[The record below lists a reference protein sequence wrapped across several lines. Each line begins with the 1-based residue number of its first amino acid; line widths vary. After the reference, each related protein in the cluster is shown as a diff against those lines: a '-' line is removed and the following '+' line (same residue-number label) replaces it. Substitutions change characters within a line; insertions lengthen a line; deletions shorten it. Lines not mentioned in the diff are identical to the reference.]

1 MKLTIKL
8 KLAATFLFVFAL
20 FAASVVMALRDQKN
34 AGAQLDSLLNLEVV
48 ELEMI
53 YDLTSAKLRVRSTLG
68 ESLIGLP
75 DAPADHLARLNTAI
89 TDLVAEVDT
98 RFAELSALAKHPALM
113 AELATFDALHK
124 QAVPMNLRAIEL
136 ELAGD
141 GDAANTL
148 FHGELAD
155 VSSEIRQSLGR
166 MRAIILGNLDT
177 RAVESTAAFENART
191 RLFLMFG
198 ISLIVGLIASSIITL
213 SISRRLARAAEMARD
228 VSRGD
233 LRKTMDVKGRDEIS
247 TLQSAL
253 NDMVLRLRD
262 IVADVT
268 VSAQNVS
275 AGATQM
281 AATSEELSRGAT
293 DQAAATEEASA
304 SVEEMSANIKQSA
317 ANAQTTESIA
327 TKSASDARAT
337 GAAVAEAVTAM
348 QTIADRIMIVQE
360 IARQTDL
367 LALNAAVEAARAGEH
382 GRGFAVVAAEVRK
395 LAERSQ
401 TAAAEISSLSA
412 STVRTAAS
420 AGTMLQDL
428 VPDIER
434 TSGLVTEISG
444 ASREL
449 ATGSSQITISIQQ
462 LDRVTQ
468 SNTSASEEL
477 SASAIQLAGLAG
489 ELAQTVGFFKVSD
502 GTQPSDTAR
511 DTEPKRAAAGNAPGI
526 APVIALK
533 SNTTRG
539 KPANQ
544 QAARTEGGFDFDLD
558 DGGDALDSQFKRRA
572 TA

>member
-8 KLAATFLFVFAL
+8 KLAATFLFVFVL
-20 FAASVVMALRDQKN
+20 FAASVFMALRDQKS
-34 AGAQLDSLLNLEVV
+34 ADAELDSILGLEVV
-48 ELEMI
+48 ELGMI

-68 ESLIGLP
+68 EFLIGLP
-75 DAPADHLARLNTAI
+75 NAPEDHFDRLTTEI
-89 TDLVAEVDT
+89 MDLVAEVDT
-98 RFAELSALAKHPALM
+98 RFAELSGLAKNPVLL
-113 AELATFDALHK
+113 AELATFDELHK
-124 QAVPMNLRAIEL
+124 QAVPLNLKTMEL

-148 FHGELAD
+148 FHGELAE
-155 VSSEIRQSLGR
+155 VSSEIRKSLGR
-166 MRAIILGNLDT
+166 MRGVIVGNLDK
-177 RAVESTAAFENART
+177 RAVESTIAFENART
-191 RLFLMFG
+191 RLFVMFG
-198 ISLIVGLIASSIITL
+198 VSLIVGLVASSIITL
-213 SISRRLARAAEMARD
+213 SISSRVNRAFEMARD
-228 VSRGD
+228 VSEGD
-233 LRKTMDVKGRDEIS
+233 LRKTMDVKGSDEIS

-253 NDMVLRLRD
+253 NDMVLRLRE
-262 IVADVT
+262 IVADVS

-281 AATSEELSRGAT
+281 AATSEELSRGAS

-317 ANAQTTESIA
+317 ENAQTTESIA
-327 TKSASDARAT
+327 SKSAQDARAT

-434 TSGLVTEISG
+434 TSGLVTEITG

-449 ATGSSQITISIQQ
+449 ATGSSQITLSIQQ

-477 SASAIQLAGLAG
+477 SASATQLAGLAG

-502 GTQPSDTAR
+502 GTRSGETVR
-511 DTEPKRAAAGNAPGI
+511 EVEPKKAAS
-526 APVIALK
+526 VIALK
-533 SNTTRG
+533 SGQAHG
-539 KPANQ
+539 KPANR
-544 QAARTEGGFDFDLD
+544 QASSAEGGFDFELD
-558 DGGDALDSQFKRRA
+558 DKGDELDAQFKRRA

>member
-20 FAASVVMALRDQKN
+20 FGASVFMALRDQK
-34 AGAQLDSLLNLEVV
+34 AADAELDSILKLEVE
-48 ELEMI
+48 ELGMV

-68 ESLIGLP
+68 EFLIGLP
-75 DAPADHLARLNTAI
+75 DAPEDHLTRLRTEI
-89 TDLVAEVDT
+89 LDLVAEVDT
-98 RFAELSALAKHPALM
+98 RLAELSAVAENPILLS
-113 AELATFDALHK
+113 ELAALEELHK
-124 QAVPMNLRAIEL
+124 KAVPMNLKTIEL
-136 ELAGD
+136 ELAGE

-166 MRAIILGNLDT
+166 MRGVIVASLDK
-177 RAVESTAAFENART
+177 RAVESTLAYQSARI
-191 RLFLMFG
+191 RLFVMFG
-198 ISLIVGLIASSIITL
+198 VSLIVGLVASSIITL
-213 SISRRLARAAEMARD
+213 SISRRLNRAAEMARD
-228 VSRGD
+228 VSEGD
-233 LRKTMDVKGRDEIS
+233 LRRTMDVRGSDEIS
-247 TLQSAL
+247 NMQSAL
-253 NDMVLRLRD
+253 NDMVVRLRE
-262 IVADVT
+262 IVADVS
-268 VSAQNVS
+268 VSVQNVS
-275 AGATQM
+275 AGATQI

-317 ANAQTTESIA
+317 ENAQMTESIA
-327 TKSASDARAT
+327 TKSAQDARAT
-337 GAAVAEAVTAM
+337 GAAVAEAVAAM

-420 AGTMLQDL
+420 AGTMLHDL

-434 TSGLVTEISG
+434 TSDLVTEITG

-449 ATGSSQITISIQQ
+449 ATGSSQITLSIRQ

-477 SASAIQLAGLAG
+477 SASATQLAGLAG
-489 ELAQTVGFFKVSD
+489 ELTQAVDFFKVSD
-502 GTQPSDTAR
+502 GAR
-511 DTEPKRAAAGNAPGI
+511 SGETVREVEPKKETS
-526 APVIALK
+526 VIALK
-533 SNTTRG
+533 SGEPRS
-539 KPANQ
+539 KPANHNTG
-544 QAARTEGGFDFDLD
+544 AAEGGFDFELD
-558 DGGDALDSQFKRRA
+558 EKGDELDAQFKRRA

>member
-8 KLAATFLFVFAL
+8 KLAATFMFVFVL
-20 FAASVVMALRDQKN
+20 FAASVFMALRDQK
-34 AGAQLDSLLNLEVV
+34 AADEELNSILELEVE
-48 ELEMI
+48 ELGII
-53 YDLTSAKLRVRSTLG
+53 YDLTSVKLQVHTTVG
-68 ESLIGLP
+68 EFLIGLEG
-75 DAPADHLARLNTAI
+75 APEGHLDRIEGELLA
-89 TDLVAEVDT
+89 LVAQVDAS
-98 RFAELSALAKHPALM
+98 FADLSAMAKNPELRE
-113 AELATFDALHK
+113 ELAVFDELHK
-124 QAVPMNLRAIEL
+124 KAVPLNLRTLEL
-136 ELAGD
+136 ERAGE
-141 GDAANTL
+141 GDAANAL
-148 FHGELAD
+148 FHGELSE
-155 VSSEIRQSLGR
+155 VSSDIRKSLMR
-166 MRAIILGNLDT
+166 MRGIIADNLEK
-177 RAVESTAAFENART
+177 RAVESEIAYKNART
-191 RLFLMFG
+191 RLFVLFG
-198 ISLIVGLIASSIITL
+198 VSLVVGLLASTLITL
-213 SISRRLARAAEMARD
+213 SISKRPNRAAEMARD
-228 VSRGD
+228 VSEGD
-233 LRKTMDVKGRDEIS
+233 LRRTMDVKGRDEIS
-247 TLQSAL
+247 ILQTAL
-253 NDMVLRLRD
+253 NSMVVRLRE
-262 IVADVT
+262 IVADVS

-281 AATSEELSRGAT
+281 AATSEELSRGAS

-317 ANAQTTESIA
+317 ENAQTTESIA
-327 TKSASDARAT
+327 SKSAQDARAT

-412 STVRTAAS
+412 STVRAAAS

-434 TSGLVTEISG
+434 TSGLVTEITG

-449 ATGSSQITISIQQ
+449 ATGSSQITMSIQQ

-477 SASAIQLAGLAG
+477 SASATQLAGLAG
-489 ELAQTVGFFKVSD
+489 ELAQTVGFFKVTD
-502 GTQPSDTAR
+502 GVRPAETEREA
-511 DTEPKRAAAGNAPGI
+511 EPKRT

-533 SNTTRG
+533 SGQARG
-539 KPANQ
+539 KPAKQ
-544 QAARTEGGFDFDLD
+544 LTGKAEGGFDFELD
-558 DGGDALDSQFKRRA
+558 DGGDDLDAQFKRRA

>member
-8 KLAATFLFVFAL
+8 KLAATFMFVFVL
-20 FAASVVMALRDQKN
+20 FAASVFMALRDQK
-34 AGAQLDSLLNLEVV
+34 AADEELNSILELEVE
-48 ELEMI
+48 ELGII
-53 YDLTSAKLRVRSTLG
+53 YDLTSVKLQVHTTVG
-68 ESLIGLP
+68 EFLIGLEG
-75 DAPADHLARLNTAI
+75 APEGHLDRIEGELLA
-89 TDLVAEVDT
+89 LVAQVDAS
-98 RFAELSALAKHPALM
+98 FADLSAMAKNPDLRE
-113 AELATFDALHK
+113 ELAVFDELHK
-124 QAVPMNLRAIEL
+124 KAVPLNLRTLEL
-136 ELAGD
+136 ERAGE
-141 GDAANTL
+141 GDAANAL
-148 FHGELAD
+148 FHGELSE
-155 VSSEIRQSLGR
+155 VSSDIRKSLMR
-166 MRAIILGNLDT
+166 MRGIIADNLEK
-177 RAVESTAAFENART
+177 RAVESEIAYKNART
-191 RLFLMFG
+191 RLFVLFG
-198 ISLIVGLIASSIITL
+198 VSLVVGLLASTLITL
-213 SISRRLARAAEMARD
+213 SISKRPNRAAEMARD
-228 VSRGD
+228 VSEGD
-233 LRKTMDVKGRDEIS
+233 LRRTMDVKGRDEIS
-247 TLQSAL
+247 ILQTAL
-253 NDMVLRLRD
+253 NSMVVRLRE
-262 IVADVT
+262 IVADVS

-281 AATSEELSRGAT
+281 AATSEELSRGAS

-317 ANAQTTESIA
+317 ENAQTTESIA
-327 TKSASDARAT
+327 SKSAQDARAT

-412 STVRTAAS
+412 STVRAAAS

-434 TSGLVTEISG
+434 TSGLVTEITG

-449 ATGSSQITISIQQ
+449 ATGSSQITMSIQQ

-477 SASAIQLAGLAG
+477 SASATQLAGLAG
-489 ELAQTVGFFKVSD
+489 ELAQTVGFFKVTD
-502 GTQPSDTAR
+502 GVRPAETEREA
-511 DTEPKRAAAGNAPGI
+511 EPKRT

-533 SNTTRG
+533 SGKARG
-539 KPANQ
+539 KPAKQ
-544 QAARTEGGFDFDLD
+544 LTGKAEGGFDFELD
-558 DGGDALDSQFKRRA
+558 DGGDDLDAQFKRRA

>member
-8 KLAATFLFVFAL
+8 KLAATFLFVFVL
-20 FAASVVMALRDQKN
+20 FAASVFMALRDQKN
-34 AGAQLDSLLNLEVV
+34 ASTRLEGILTLEIA
-48 ELEMI
+48 ELGVI
-53 YDLTSAKLRVRSTLG
+53 NDLTVAKLGVRAKVG
-68 ESLIGLP
+68 EFLIGLP
-75 DAPADHLARLNTAI
+75 DAPADHLQRLQEEATEYVVTVDARLAK
-89 TDLVAEVDT
+89 LKSLAKSPLLL
-98 RFAELSALAKHPALM
+98 AEL
-113 AELATFDALHK
+113 ETFEALHGR
-124 QAVPMNLRAIEL
+124 AVPLNLRVMEL
-136 ELAGD
+136 ELAGE

-148 FHGELAD
+148 FHTEMAE
-155 VSSEIRQSLGR
+155 VSNQIRLSLGR
-166 MRAIILGNLDT
+166 MRGVIADNLEKH
-177 RAVESTAAFENART
+177 AAESMTLLESART
-191 RLFLMFG
+191 RLFAMFG
-198 ISLIVGLIASSIITL
+198 VSLIVGLIASSIITL
-213 SISRRLARAAEMARD
+213 SISRRLNRAFEMARD
-228 VSRGD
+228 VSQGD
-233 LRKTMDVKGRDEIS
+233 LRKTMDVKGKDEIS

-253 NDMVLRLRD
+253 NDMVMRLRE
-262 IVADVT
+262 IVADVSI
-268 VSAQNVS
+268 SAQNVS
-275 AGATQM
+275 SGATQM

-304 SVEEMSANIKQSA
+304 SVEEMAANIKQSA
-317 ANAQTTESIA
+317 ENAQTTEGIA
-327 TKSASDARAT
+327 SKSAQDARAT

-401 TAAAEISSLSA
+401 TAAAEISSLST

-420 AGTMLQDL
+420 AGNMLQDL

-434 TSGLVTEISG
+434 TSGLVTEITG

-449 ATGSSQITISIQQ
+449 ATGSSQITLSIQQ

-477 SASAIQLAGLAG
+477 SASATQLAGLAG
-489 ELAQTVGFFKVSD
+489 ELAQTVGFFKVTD
-502 GTQPSDTAR
+502 GAGSGKTGREAQ
-511 DTEPKRAAAGNAPGI
+511 PKRT
-526 APVIALK
+526 APVISLT
-533 SNTTRG
+533 SGEVPG

-544 QAARTEGGFDFDLD
+544 QSKKSEGGFDFELGDGADELD
-558 DGGDALDSQFKRRA
+558 AQFKRRA

>member
-8 KLAATFLFVFAL
+8 KLAATFLFVFVL
-20 FAASVVMALRDQKN
+20 FAASVFMALRDQKN
-34 AGAQLDSLLNLEVV
+34 ASTRLEGILTLEIA
-48 ELEMI
+48 ELGVI
-53 YDLTSAKLRVRSTLG
+53 NDLTVAKLGVRAKVG
-68 ESLIGLP
+68 EFLIGLP
-75 DAPADHLARLNTAI
+75 DAPADHLQRLQEEATEYVATVDARLAK
-89 TDLVAEVDT
+89 LKSLAKSPLLL
-98 RFAELSALAKHPALM
+98 AEL
-113 AELATFDALHK
+113 ETFEALHGR
-124 QAVPMNLRAIEL
+124 AVPLNLRVMEL
-136 ELAGD
+136 ELAGE

-148 FHGELAD
+148 FHTEMAE
-155 VSSEIRQSLGR
+155 VSNQIRLSLGR
-166 MRAIILGNLDT
+166 MRGVIADNLEKH
-177 RAVESTAAFENART
+177 AAESMTLLESART
-191 RLFLMFG
+191 RLFAMFG
-198 ISLIVGLIASSIITL
+198 VSLIVGLIASSIITL
-213 SISRRLARAAEMARD
+213 SISRRLNRAFEMARD
-228 VSRGD
+228 VSQGD
-233 LRKTMDVKGRDEIS
+233 LRKTMDVKGKDEIS

-253 NDMVLRLRD
+253 NDMVMRLRE
-262 IVADVT
+262 IVADVSI
-268 VSAQNVS
+268 SAQNVS
-275 AGATQM
+275 SGATQM

-304 SVEEMSANIKQSA
+304 SVEEMAANIKQSA
-317 ANAQTTESIA
+317 ENAQTTEGIA
-327 TKSASDARAT
+327 SKSAQDARAT

-401 TAAAEISSLSA
+401 TAAAEISSLST

-420 AGTMLQDL
+420 AGNMLQDL

-434 TSGLVTEISG
+434 TSGLVTEITG

-449 ATGSSQITISIQQ
+449 ATGSSQITLSIQQ

-477 SASAIQLAGLAG
+477 SASATQLAGLAG
-489 ELAQTVGFFKVSD
+489 ELAQTVGFFKVTDDAGS
-502 GTQPSDTAR
+502 GKTGREAQ
-511 DTEPKRAAAGNAPGI
+511 PKRT
-526 APVIALK
+526 APVISLT
-533 SNTTRG
+533 SGEVPG

-544 QAARTEGGFDFDLD
+544 QSKKSESGFDFELGDSADELD
-558 DGGDALDSQFKRRA
+558 AQFKRRA